1 MAAKIRLIVV
11 DDEVRFLRTLTQ
23 RLSLRDFDVTS
34 ATSGQEA
41 VQKARSQ
48 QFDLALVDLKM
59 PGMTG
64 EELLQVL
71 KKEHPFIEVVILTGH
86 GSIESAVQCTSAG
99 SYNYLQKPC
108 ETNELMEVLKNAF
121 QSRRIGLHHQGRLG
135 GRTPGGYPQGGE
147 QGDLRQQL
155 HHGEDDRSN
164 RPARGGGPRV
174 GPLGSRDAGAA
185 PPRPGGIHPRG
196 LPDPQPE
203 HQHRGDLPQ
212 PDPGEAQPAQQ
223 LGHHTLRYSSEPDR
237 PGLDLT
243 IIVS

>member
-86 GSIESAVQCTSAG
+86 GTIESAVQCTQAG
-99 SYNYLQKPC
+99 SYYYLQKPC
-108 ETNELMEVLKNAF
+108 ETDELLEVLKNAF
-121 QSRRIGLHHQGRLG
+121 QKRLQ
-135 GRTPGGYPQGGE
+135 RKMKLDQKKMDQLAKIAMGE
-147 QGDLRQQL
+147 
-155 HHGEDDRSN
+155 S
-164 RPARGGGPRV
+164 
-174 GPLGSRDAGAA
+174 PLGILKKLKALEDKK
-185 PPRPGGIHPRG
+185 
-196 LPDPQPE
+196 PE
-203 HQHRGDLPQ
+203 
-212 PDPGEAQPAQQ
+212 
-223 LGHHTLRYSSEPDR
+223 
-237 PGLDLT
+237 
-243 IIVS
+243 